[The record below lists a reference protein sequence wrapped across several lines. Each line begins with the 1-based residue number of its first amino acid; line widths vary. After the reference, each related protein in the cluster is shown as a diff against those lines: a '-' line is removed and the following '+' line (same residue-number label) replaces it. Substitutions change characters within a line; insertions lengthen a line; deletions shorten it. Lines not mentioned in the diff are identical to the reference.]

1 MDFIKK
7 ILSFLQDKTDYNGLV
22 TFNHQVAEDGSPRI
36 ITIHTDGEGM
46 IIMTIFTPEEWQ
58 MVIDVAE
65 LTSESIIQIVT
76 QIAEDNNVATITFDP
91 KDFH

>member
-7 ILSFLQDKTDYNGLV
+7 ILSFLQNKKERNGLI
-22 TFNHQVAEDGSPRI
+22 TFEHQVAEDGSPRI

-46 IIMTIFTPEEWQ
+46 VIMTIFTPEEWQ
-58 MVIDVAE
+58 MVINVAE
-65 LTSESIIQIVT
+65 LTSESIIEIVAE
-76 QIAEDNNVATITFDP
+76 IAEDNNVATITFDP